1 MRGSY
6 VLLLKLPEEQ
16 NIPVGSLKTV
26 RFPEGYYAY
35 VGSAL
40 NGLESRVRRHL
51 SHDKKLH
58 WHIDYLL
65 PEASITD
72 IVFAES
78 DNRAECAIA
87 QALNRQFDSIRG
99 FGSSDCR
106 CPSHLFSADDN
117 DMKSKVLAVL
127 SQLKIKTGSLSE
139 VVND

>member
-72 IVFAES
+72 IVLAET
-78 DNRAECAIA
+78 DKRAECAIA

-106 CPSHLFSADDN
+106 CPSHLFAADDE
-117 DMKSKVLAVL
+117 MKSTILAVL
-127 SQLKIKTGSLSE
+127 SQLNIKTGSLSE